1 LPSSRGDRLVQTKEK
16 RPFKNLTGLSLSLI
30 NISKMAESRDI
41 PVDDIA
47 HEVID
52 PTSMLLSCRR
62 QHFSRGQF
70 ERMREELHRLEA
82 AARRLEPTAEIR
94 KATQHSVLSYAERFL
109 DRIED
114 AKAYETGSGKGE
126 GLMDSPISEE
136 GIGIDAAIDLIRDN
150 VDTPGLNPA
159 SGGHLAYI
167 PGGGIYYSALGDY
180 LADVFNRYAGV
191 FYASPGA
198 VRMENMLIRWMC
210 DLVGYPDGAGGN
222 LTTSGSLANM
232 IAIVV
237 ARDAMN
243 IRSADI
249 PRSVIY
255 LSRQTH
261 HSVDKAIRVAG
272 LAECIVRHVELD
284 DRFKMRPDDLS
295 AKVRSDLDQG
305 LNPFLVVASAGTTD
319 VGAIDPLPEIGAIA
333 KVNALWYHIDA
344 AYGGFFVLTD
354 EGKQKLRGLELAD
367 SLIIDPHKGL
377 FLPYGLGV
385 VLVKNVE
392 DLMRSYSFD
401 ANYMQDAFKA
411 PDEPSPAQL
420 SPELT
425 KHFRGLRLWLPLK
438 LHGVAP
444 FRACLEEK
452 LLLAKYFYR
461 EVRKIGFESEIEP
474 ELSVVT
480 YRYVPKTGDADEFNK
495 KLLNKIVEDGRI
507 FISSTVLNGNFTLRF
522 ACLSFRTHLRTVD
535 TLLQILREKIV
546 ELEQP

>member
-1 LPSSRGDRLVQTKEK
+1 
-16 RPFKNLTGLSLSLI
+16 
-30 NISKMAESRDI
+30 
-41 PVDDIA
+41 
-47 HEVID
+47 
-52 PTSMLLSCRR
+52 
-62 QHFSRGQF
+62 
-70 ERMREELHRLEA
+70 MREKLLHLESM
-82 AARRLEPTAEIR
+82 ARRLEPTPDTRQTAQR
-94 KATQHSVLSYAERFL
+94 AVLGYADDFL
-109 DRIED
+109 DRIESV
-114 AKAYETGSGKGE
+114 KAYETGAGKGE
-126 GLMDSPISEE
+126 GLLDSPISEE
-136 GIGIDAAIDLIRDN
+136 GIDIGEAIELIRQN

-167 PGGGIYYSALGDY
+167 PGGGIYYAALGDY

-210 DLVGYPDGAGGN
+210 DLVGYPAGAGGN

-237 ARDAMN
+237 ARDGRN

-255 LSRQTH
+255 LSKQTH

-272 LAECIVRHVELD
+272 LGECPVR
-284 DRFKMRPDDLS
+284 FI
-295 AKVRSDLDQG
+295 DLDEKFRMIPEDLAAKIEADRSAG

-319 VGAIDPLPEIGAIA
+319 VGAIDPLPELGAIA
-333 KVNALWYHIDA
+333 KAAGCWYHIDA
-344 AYGGFFVLTD
+344 AYGGFFILT
-354 EGKQKLRGLELAD
+354 EKGKEKLVGLELAD

-385 VLVKNVE
+385 VLVKDVN
-392 DLMRSYSFD
+392 DLKRSYSFN
-401 ANYMQDAFKA
+401 ANYMQDAFAA
-411 PDEPSPAQL
+411 PDELSPAEL

-438 LHGVAP
+438 LHGLAP

-452 LLLAKYFYR
+452 LLLAKYFHA
-461 EVRKIGFESEIEP
+461 EVQTIGFESDVEP

-480 YRYVPKTGDADEFNK
+480 YRYVPKSGDPDEFNK
-495 KLLNKIVEDGRI
+495 QLLKTVIDDGRI
-507 FISSTVLNGNFTLRF
+507 FLSSTVLNGKFTLRF
-522 ACLSFRTHLRTVD
+522 ACLAFRTHLKTVD
-535 TLLQILREKIV
+535 TLLEILGAAVKEI
-546 ELEQP
+546 

>member
-1 LPSSRGDRLVQTKEK
+1 ME
-16 RPFKNLTGLSLSLI
+16 
-30 NISKMAESRDI
+30 AEARD
-41 PVDDIA
+41 
-47 HEVID
+47 
-52 PTSMLLSCRR
+52 
-62 QHFSRGQF
+62 
-70 ERMREELHRLEA
+70 
-82 AARRLEPTAEIR
+82 LEPTRVAREAAQR
-94 KATQHSVLSYAERFL
+94 EVLGYADDFL
-109 DRIED
+109 DRIESI
-114 AKAYETGSGKGE
+114 KAYENYAGKGE
-126 GLMDSPISEE
+126 GLLDSPISEV
-136 GIGIDAAIDLIRDN
+136 GIAVNEAIDLIRTN

-167 PGGGIYYSALGDY
+167 PGGGIYYAALGDY

-210 DLVGYPDGAGGN
+210 DLVGYLAGAGGN

-237 ARDAMN
+237 ARDGRN

-255 LSRQTH
+255 LSKQTH

-272 LAECIVRHVELD
+272 LGECPVR
-284 DRFKMRPDDLS
+284 FI
-295 AKVRSDLDQG
+295 DLDEKFRMIPEDLAAKIKADRAAG

-319 VGAIDPLPEIGAIA
+319 VGAIDPLTELGAIA
-333 KVNALWYHIDA
+333 KETGCWYHIDA
-344 AYGGFFVLTD
+344 AYGGFFILTE
-354 EGKQKLRGLELAD
+354 EGKKKLVGLDLAD

-385 VLVKNVE
+385 VLVRDVN
-392 DLMRSYSFD
+392 DLKRSYSFN
-401 ANYMQDAFKA
+401 ANYMQDAFAA
-411 PDEPSPAQL
+411 PDELSPAEL

-438 LHGVAP
+438 LHGLAP

-452 LLLAKYFYR
+452 LLLAKYFHA
-461 EVRKIGFESEIEP
+461 EVQKLGFESDVEP

-480 YRYVPKTGDADEFNK
+480 YRYVPKSGDPDEFNRQ
-495 KLLNKIVEDGRI
+495 LLTRVIDDGRI
-507 FISSTVLNGNFTLRF
+507 FLSSTILNGKFTLRF
-522 ACLSFRTHLRTVD
+522 ACLAFRTHLRTVD
-535 TLLQILREKIV
+535 TLLEILKAAV
-546 ELEQP
+546 MNK